1 MFFSPAV
8 RCIWSEQIVLLENDQ
23 SFTNAVF
30 SVANVS
36 DFSVDFLCTGGGTA
50 DSVWFR
56 RLPVFSLLPSP
67 FVWTATS
74 YNPSTGLA
82 RIFSEY
88 MRTAENQ
95 VDGVVFLQCVRG
107 GLPATVDFRPGKSSC
122 VGGSYNCWLSS
133 FSVNFVSHRSISRN
147 HFTIC
152 KFNLN
157 LCLSCSP
164 TANL

>member
-1 MFFSPAV
+1 M
-8 RCIWSEQIVLLENDQ
+8 LLENDL
-23 SFTNAVF
+23 SFTTRLF

-67 FVWTATS
+67 FVRTATS

-88 MRTAENQ
+88 IRTAENQ

-107 GLPATVDFRPGKSSC
+107 GFPATVDLRPGETCIHSTQT
-122 VGGSYNCWLSS
+122 
-133 FSVNFVSHRSISRN
+133 RSIISY
-147 HFTIC
+147 
-152 KFNLN
+152 
-157 LCLSCSP
+157 S
-164 TANL
+164 